1 MKTIF
6 SKVKLR
12 PGQIVQLFLLVLLSA
27 VGQMLLPSFLAQM
40 ISHGVAEG
48 ENRIVWMYAVIM
60 AGVTLFSCVISFLS
74 VKIASYISTDFA
86 AQLRTQVFSKVQ
98 EFSAAEMDRFGT
110 ASLVTRSTSDITN
123 VQNFLTLL
131 LRVGLLAPMMA
142 AAGLVFSAATGG
154 EVSSVLLVAIPV
166 LLTVLTIIIEDK
178 LAGELVIETALSVEN
193 IFMACLNGQIHRD
206 EIVDG
211 ITHEKYG
218 FTLADRGNL
227 FVVWLGNGYMEQRE
241 MTQKILEKLGQ
252 NQEFSVCVLPI
263 DEWHLFTVI
272 IYGPEKKTIRYP
284 FFKNEVVS
292 RLSGMIRGELVC
304 LWEDVQHL
312 EMLNVSLKNLRMIR
326 EWNLFFDRGD
336 LIRREDV
343 ESMEIV
349 PLKYP
354 AELEN
359 RLRRS
364 AVISN
369 RKEII
374 KCYYTLYDLCKRDPH
389 SPSQIKEV
397 LIRFNM
403 AVLNAYKLKREI
415 HSELQVQKSMQDIA
429 KAMSWG
435 EIRAAVELFF
445 RTLNFQAEE
454 ENENADLSPL
464 IQKALQMVKKE
475 YDQGITLEEMADKLF
490 VSEEYLSSQF
500 KKEIGVG
507 FKEMVRTLQIERI
520 KELLT
525 NTKLKL
531 NQIAELA
538 GYSDAKYMSRVFKDE
553 VGVLPSEFRK
563 SAHC

>member
-1 MKTIF
+1 M
-6 SKVKLR
+6 
-12 PGQIVQLFLLVLLSA
+12 
-27 VGQMLLPSFLAQM
+27 
-40 ISHGVAEG
+40 
-48 ENRIVWMYAVIM
+48 RIVIVDSEETSREVIKQAINTVVETHKIKSGCKIVGEAADGRKGCEIIVKERPDLIIM
-60 AGVTLFSCVISFLS
+60 DLELPGKNGLPLLKKIRSEQIHSRVLVITKDNDFDRTRQAISFGVDEYLLKP
-74 VKIASYISTDFA
+74 VK
-86 AQLRTQVFSKVQ
+86 KVQ
-98 EFSAAEMDRFGT
+98 IAKALQM
-110 ASLVTRSTSDITN
+110 
-123 VQNFLTLL
+123 
-131 LRVGLLAPMMA
+131 
-142 AAGLVFSAATGG
+142 
-154 EVSSVLLVAIPV
+154 
-166 LLTVLTIIIEDK
+166 IEDK

-304 LWEDVQHL
+304 LWEDVQQ
-312 EMLNVSLKNLRMIR
+312 
-326 EWNLFFDRGD
+326 
-336 LIRREDV
+336 DV

>member
-1 MKTIF
+1 M
-6 SKVKLR
+6 
-12 PGQIVQLFLLVLLSA
+12 
-27 VGQMLLPSFLAQM
+27 
-40 ISHGVAEG
+40 
-48 ENRIVWMYAVIM
+48 RIVIVDSEETSREVIKQAINTVVETHKIKSGCKIVGEAADGRKGCEIIVKERPDLIIM
-60 AGVTLFSCVISFLS
+60 DLELPGKNGLPLLKKIRSEQIHSRVLVITKDNDFDRTRQAISFGVDEYLLKP
-74 VKIASYISTDFA
+74 VK
-86 AQLRTQVFSKVQ
+86 KVQ
-98 EFSAAEMDRFGT
+98 IAKALQM
-110 ASLVTRSTSDITN
+110 
-123 VQNFLTLL
+123 
-131 LRVGLLAPMMA
+131 
-142 AAGLVFSAATGG
+142 
-154 EVSSVLLVAIPV
+154 
-166 LLTVLTIIIEDK
+166 IEDK

-312 EMLNVSLKNLRMIR
+312 EMLNVLLKNLRMIR

-374 KCYYTLYDLCKRDPH
+374 KCYYTLYDPVSYTHL
-389 SPSQIKEV
+389 
-397 LIRFNM
+397 
-403 AVLNAYKLKREI
+403 
-415 HSELQVQKSMQDIA
+415 
-429 KAMSWG
+429 
-435 EIRAAVELFF
+435 
-445 RTLNFQAEE
+445 TL
-454 ENENADLSPL
+454 PTTPY
-464 IQKALQMVKKE
+464 V
-475 YDQGITLEEMADKLF
+475 
-490 VSEEYLSSQF
+490 
-500 KKEIGVG
+500 
-507 FKEMVRTLQIERI
+507 
-520 KELLT
+520 
-525 NTKLKL
+525 
-531 NQIAELA
+531 
-538 GYSDAKYMSRVFKDE
+538 
-553 VGVLPSEFRK
+553 
-563 SAHC
+563 